1 MALLTGGNIA
11 NIERVQIATKDTQPK
26 TYVFETASNATF
38 NASVEQG
45 TEVTQRVK
53 NAIMGLI
60 RTEDLVKG
68 YDIEL
73 EDQRLIM
80 EIFALIDGGT
90 VTNKTGGGDWE
101 KYASPAAGSP
111 VTRTEFDMT
120 LYTSDRDSDGGAIE
134 YYAWKFASC
143 KGSPVSGGAK
153 DDDFT
158 TMKYTI
164 KSRPAKGVSALEL
177 TRAESLPEVT

>member
-11 NIERVQIATKDTQPK
+11 NIERVEITTKGTSSK

-38 NASVEQG
+38 NASVSSG
-45 TEVTQRVK
+45 TEVEQRVK
-53 NAIMGLI
+53 NTIMGLI
-60 RTEDLVKG
+60 RTEDLIKG

-73 EDQRLIM
+73 EDQRLLMDIY
-80 EIFALIDGGT
+80 ALVDGGT
-90 VTNKTGGGDWE
+90 VTTGTGSEWE
-101 KYASPAAGSP
+101 KYASPVAGSP

-120 LYTSDRDSDGGAIE
+120 LYTSDRDSDGGVNE

-143 KGSPVSGGAK
+143 KGSPVSGSAK
-153 DDDFT
+153 DDDFS

-177 TRAESLPEVT
+177 TRVDSLPTVS